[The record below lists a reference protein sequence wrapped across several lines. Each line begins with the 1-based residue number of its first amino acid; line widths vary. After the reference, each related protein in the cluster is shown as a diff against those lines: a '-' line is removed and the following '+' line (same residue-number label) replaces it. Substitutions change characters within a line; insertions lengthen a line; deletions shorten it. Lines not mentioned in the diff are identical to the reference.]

1 MSIKSAN
8 IETKFLPESELPY
21 FARLNFQETEEVK
34 MESES
39 AASSSAQKETGSND
53 TTSDS
58 KLPTNVSEG
67 AIANLCK
74 LGFTRT
80 DVVEAL
86 SSSNGDENQA
96 KVFLIAKSLRG
107 PQ

>member
-1 MSIKSAN
+1 
-8 IETKFLPESELPY
+8 
-21 FARLNFQETEEVK
+21 

-39 AASSSAQKETGSND
+39 ASAGGVTSSSGNKENGSNES
-53 TTSDS
+53 TNGTNNS

-74 LGFTRT
+74 LGFTRA

-86 SSSNGDENQA
+86 STSNGDENQA